1 MEQHMDSKYWS
12 ERYQQNTT
20 GWDIGHISTPI
31 KAYIDQLTN
40 KEMAIMIPGC
50 GNAYEAEYLLQQGF
64 TNITLVDISPLLVE
78 AISRKFKLALG
89 KKIQV
94 ICDDFFNIDQKYDL
108 ILEQT
113 FFCALNPSLRKKY
126 TDKMFSLLKPG
137 GKIAGLLFNRS
148 FPGGPPFGGNDVEY
162 RKLFKEKF
170 SIRVMEPCYNSIP
183 SRAGTELFIILEK
196 KVE

>member
-64 TNITLVDISPLLVE
+64 TNITLVIPH
-78 AISRKFKLALG
+78 
-89 KKIQV
+89 
-94 ICDDFFNIDQKYDL
+94 N
-108 ILEQT
+108 
-113 FFCALNPSLRKKY
+113 LR
-126 TDKMFSLLKPG
+126 
-137 GKIAGLLFNRS
+137 N
-148 FPGGPPFGGNDVEY
+148 
-162 RKLFKEKF
+162 
-170 SIRVMEPCYNSIP
+170 
-183 SRAGTELFIILEK
+183 
-196 KVE
+196 

>member
-20 GWDIGHISTPI
+20 GWDIGQVSTPI
-31 KAYIDQLTN
+31 KAYIDQLAN
-40 KEMAIMIPGC
+40 KDIAVMIPGC
-50 GNAYEAEYLLQQGF
+50 GNAYEAEYLLEQGF
-64 TNITLVDISPLLVE
+64 TNITLVDISPLLAE
-78 AISRKFKLALG
+78 SISRKFKLVLG

-94 ICDDFFNIDQKYDL
+94 ICDDFFNIDQSYDL

-113 FFCALNPSLRKKY
+113 FFCALNPALRKKY
-126 TDKMFSLLKPG
+126 ADKMFSLLKPG

-148 FPGGPPFGGNDVEY
+148 FPGGPPFGGNELEY
-162 RKLFKEKF
+162 RKLFEEKF
-170 SIRVMEPCYNSIP
+170 KIRVMEPCYNSIP

-196 KVE
+196 KN